1 MFTLFHAIKVAHY
14 FTYFVLF
21 SEFHIPR
28 VNTNYVIT
36 FVRFFGLVSKFL
48 SYDDHFYDL
57 VSVVIWTFKLYRRNV
72 NFKHNVS
79 LNWKLISYV
88 KVRKLKLFKET
99 NIYVER
105 SKMSMSWYT
114 RTLRYHD
121 FMILFDLQ

>member
-57 VSVVIWTFKLYRRNV
+57 VSVVI
-72 NFKHNVS
+72 
-79 LNWKLISYV
+79 
-88 KVRKLKLFKET
+88 
-99 NIYVER
+99 
-105 SKMSMSWYT
+105 
-114 RTLRYHD
+114 
-121 FMILFDLQ
+121 